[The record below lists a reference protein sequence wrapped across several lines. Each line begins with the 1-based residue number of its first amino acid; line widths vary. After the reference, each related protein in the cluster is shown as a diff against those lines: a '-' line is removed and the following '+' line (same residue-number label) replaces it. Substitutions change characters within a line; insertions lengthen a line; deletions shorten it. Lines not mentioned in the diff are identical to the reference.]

1 MKKPL
6 LITAFSFAAILL
18 APVDVIPARAENI
31 VPEASSGPVEK
42 LPDDEGIVIS
52 ALDTAGYTYMELENG
67 GKRFW
72 IAAPTTKVK
81 AGDHIRFV
89 ENMTMHNFTSKTLNR
104 TFNRLIF
111 VTSTQKKVEQ

>member
-1 MKKPL
+1 MKKLL
-6 LITAFSFAAILL
+6 LIMTVTFISFLL
-18 APVDVIPARAENI
+18 APGAVFSEQKSPS
-31 VPEASSGPVEK
+31 EAVQK
-42 LPDDEGIVIS
+42 LPENEGIVIS
-52 ALDTAGYTYMELENG
+52 ALDTTGYTYMELDNG

-72 IAAPTTKVK
+72 IAAPTTQVK

-111 VTSTQKKVEQ
+111 VTSTQVKVPQ